1 MRVRMRLLK
10 HRKEKDGL
18 QVQKL
23 NIQLRVKRTRKLDL
37 IDLKVRRRIL

>member
-10 HRKEKDGL
+10 HRKERDGL
-18 QVQKL
+18 PVQRL
-23 NIQLRVKRTRKLDL
+23 NIQLRVKKTRKLDL